1 MGLSAFKIFLIASV
15 VAILFLP
22 TFMRRAQALPAAF
35 EGLRARLSGEGPGEG
50 PAPGPAP
57 AVEAEAERPSL
68 GERAGAAA
76 ARLSARIRG
85 R

>member
-35 EGLRARLSGEGPGEG
+35 EGLRARLSGEE
-50 PAPGPAP
+50 PAPGPAQ
-57 AVEAEAERPSL
+57 AAAAEPERPSL

-76 ARLSARIRG
+76 ARLSARLRG